1 MLDVENLKDNDFPA
15 ETFNIIDVED
25 LNDGFEEDK
34 NDLDSVSEAFSV
46 GSSVG
51 PTLNPPLIVKEED
64 EKSQIC
70 EIAVNLRID
79 SAIRKSNEYSY
90 WFWLLKIPPSTPA
103 FACPVVVNDDI
114 LLDGKEAME
123 HIGRPNPRQVHD
135 LSLRSAYEGYG
146 AGGEPLYTSSKPVS
160 HKNLLVMRAH
170 PSGAF
175 LRSDVQA
182 KIIQFSIKCF
192 WSLIWKLIYKHGR
205 QRINTHRIV
214 LQLISEI
221 FCFKMFTLII

>member
-1 MLDVENLKDNDFPA
+1 MLSKSLLRDRVGFKNPAFNQFSDSVISHSTSNNENANQMLDVENLKDNDFPA

-79 SAIRKSNEYSY
+79 SAIRKSDEYPY
-90 WFWLLKIPPSTPA
+90 
-103 FACPVVVNDDI
+103 
-114 LLDGKEAME
+114 
-123 HIGRPNPRQVHD
+123 
-135 LSLRSAYEGYG
+135 
-146 AGGEPLYTSSKPVS
+146 
-160 HKNLLVMRAH
+160 
-170 PSGAF
+170 
-175 LRSDVQA
+175 
-182 KIIQFSIKCF
+182 
-192 WSLIWKLIYKHGR
+192 
-205 QRINTHRIV
+205 
-214 LQLISEI
+214 
-221 FCFKMFTLII
+221 